1 MSFASVFRKIFYKS
15 KKSRFTTRFPAWC
28 RSQNCMP
35 KILRMV
41 AEAGFEPA
49 VFWLWA
55 KRDSGFLYSAIKTS
69 RGTHCKEACE
79 VLLKSFSVAI
89 LNRGF
94 TIVYVGNYSTLIIAN
109 CCGFFYSLSVYARC
123 ERQHALLFRGKL
135 FKTRF
140 VCLNGARHN
149 NLTPNRSS
157 CLDKCRLVRTISNS
171 AFSSFFPEAW
181 KYARHNGRQC
191 W

>member
-49 VFWLWA
+49 ISWLWA
-55 KRDSGFLYSAIKTS
+55 MRDSGFLYSAIKTS
-69 RGTHCKEACE
+69 HGTHCKEACE
-79 VLLKSFSVAI
+79 VLLKSFSVAT

-94 TIVYVGNYSTLIIAN
+94 TIVCVGNYSTPIIAN
-109 CCGFFYSLSVYARC
+109 QWQLAFLFYCAPQVGITLCSSEENFSKPVLS
-123 ERQHALLFRGKL
+123 ALTEQDEQPKPYR
-135 FKTRF
+135 TRF
-140 VCLNGARHN
+140 
-149 NLTPNRSS
+149 
-157 CLDKCRLVRTISNS
+157 
-171 AFSSFFPEAW
+171 
-181 KYARHNGRQC
+181 
-191 W
+191 